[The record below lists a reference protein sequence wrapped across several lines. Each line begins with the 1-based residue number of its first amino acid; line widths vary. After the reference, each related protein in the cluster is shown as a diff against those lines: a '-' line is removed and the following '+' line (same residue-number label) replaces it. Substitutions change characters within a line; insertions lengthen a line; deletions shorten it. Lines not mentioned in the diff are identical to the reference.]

1 MSSTNSTIKDDA
13 TQQLE
18 ADASISAFT
27 SALLFNGCVGLA
39 IFVVFCIVR
48 HWNRKIY
55 QPRTYLVP
63 AEVRSPVLPTGIFS
77 WVTSSFK
84 VTDNELLDR
93 IGLDAY
99 MYLRFLRMSAIL
111 FGGFTLIAIPILIPI
126 NVINGVGSGGLGD
139 MTIGNVAQAWRF
151 WFHLIL
157 TIVFCAAS
165 IVMLWREMYEYTR
178 RRHAY
183 LLSDKHAKTPQS
195 STILITALPKG
206 LNSEEALYNIFKRF
220 EGGPRKIWLN
230 KDPKNLIKL
239 CEERDNAAMKLEAAE
254 YNYIRSAY
262 GKRTKKDPEVKEPQ
276 RPLGKVATIPGLGD
290 KVDLIEF
297 YTKQLS
303 ELNQEVEKA
312 QNAIDDQ
319 DVVTSAFIQFHTQF
333 AAHSAVQTV
342 VHPTPFQMT
351 PMFAEISPLD
361 VNWNCMNIKNVER
374 KGRRMAS
381 LAAASALVLL
391 WSIPVFFVGSIA
403 NLASLVKI
411 FGFLSFLLDLPPAVT
426 GIIQGILPP
435 LFLGILM
442 ALLPIILTMMSQFEG
457 HVRYSSVTLAV
468 MSKYFFFLVV
478 NVLLISALTGG
489 FLATWGEI
497 ENGGFS
503 PIDVINILS
512 EKLPKTSTFFCT
524 YAMLQG
530 LTGPVKELLQ
540 IAPLVLNYI
549 FTKVLAKSP
558 RQIWN
563 VQGRLGSV
571 NYGTLFPPQTLM
583 FCIGILFST
592 IAPLVLPFVTFYFT
606 MYYFVYRHQFLYVYQ
621 QPVESGGLAFPLAVK
636 QAYAGIFIFEITVF
650 GIFLLKQSKLP
661 VLPQLIMMLITIVA
675 TILSLV
681 NMNEAFNPLV
691 TFLPAALFSKDLHV
705 DADGVVQTSQ
715 DLASNEKRKGTG
727 VDEEASFNE
736 KSPVILGNTSITPS
750 VNIAFSRGE
759 KQEFDES
766 GTVSSQLPGI
776 PTPNPSELDAASYSR
791 HEVRPVPTT
800 DHAGSFTSGP
810 AYVGATAEQDARA
823 SVDPEL
829 QKLQDQAY
837 LHPAMYKQ
845 QVPIWLPEDERG
857 LVREEILKLSQQGI
871 VVATDGAGID
881 ALTGKA
887 HVSDIIYAPGEES
900 RYRLERGI

>member
-1 MSSTNSTIKDDA
+1 MSSTNSTTPIKDDA

-18 ADASISAFT
+18 ANASISAFT
-27 SALLFNGCVGLA
+27 SALLFNACVGLA

-63 AEVRSPVLPTGIFS
+63 AEVRSPVLPMGIFS
-77 WVTSSFK
+77 WVTSSFR

-99 MYLRFLRMSAIL
+99 MYLRFLRMSAML

-126 NVINGVGSGGLGD
+126 NVINGIGGNGLGD
-139 MTIGNVAQAWRF
+139 MTMGNVAQAWRF

-157 TIVFCAAS
+157 TIIFSAAS
-165 IVMLWREMYEYTR
+165 IGMLWREMYEYTR

-195 STILITALPKG
+195 STILITAIPKG
-206 LNSEEALYNIFKRF
+206 LNSEEALFNIFKRF
-220 EGGPRKIWLN
+220 EGGPKKIWLN

-254 YNYIRSAY
+254 YNFIRSAY

-312 QNAIDDQ
+312 QTSISDM
-319 DVVTSAFIQFHTQF
+319 DVVNSAFIQFHTQF

-361 VNWNCMNIKNVER
+361 VNWSCMNITNLER
-374 KGRRMAS
+374 KGRRMVS

-411 FGFLSFLLDLPPAVT
+411 FGFLSFLLDLPSSVT

-457 HVRYSSVTLAV
+457 HVRFSSVTLAV

-478 NVLLISALTGG
+478 NVLLVSALTGG
-489 FLATWGEI
+489 FLATLGDIQEK
-497 ENGGFS
+497 GFS

-540 IAPLVLNYI
+540 IAPLVLNYV

-563 VQGRLGSV
+563 VQGRVSSV
-571 NYGTLFPPQTLM
+571 NFGTLFPPQTLM

-592 IAPLVLPFVTFYFT
+592 IAPLVLPFVTFYFI

-621 QPVESGGLAFPLAVK
+621 QPVETGGLAFPLAVK
-636 QAYAGIFIFEITVF
+636 QAYTGIFIFEITVF

-661 VLPQLIMMLITIVA
+661 VVPQLIMMLITILA

-681 NMNEAFNPLV
+681 NLNEAFNPLV
-691 TFLPAALFSKDLHV
+691 TFVPAALFSKDLHV
-705 DADGVVQTSQ
+705 DADGVVQNSQ
-715 DLASNEKRKGTG
+715 ELANNEKRKGTG

-736 KSPVILGNTSITPS
+736 KSPVVLESTNTPPS
-750 VNIAFSRGE
+750 VHVAFSGGE

-766 GTVSSQLPGI
+766 GTISSQLPGV
-776 PTPNPSELDAASYSR
+776 PTPNASELDAASFSR
-791 HEVRPVPTT
+791 HEAPRPV
-800 DHAGSFTSGP
+800 SFASGP
-810 AYVGATAEQDARA
+810 ISYVGTTAEQDARA

-845 QVPIWLPEDERG
+845 QVPIWLPQDERG
-857 LVREEILKLSQQGI
+857 LVREEIQKLSQQGI